1 MLYLIE
7 GYGKTGKLL
16 KIGYSQSVEVRMDQ
30 FNITTPDF
38 KLLATREGDEKFED
52 KLHEQFKSLSYNGSY
67 EWFYYDEKIIEGFKT
82 LQEEN
87 LISSE
92 EYDKIELRSDKLK
105 ERILSEFKVGNWYS
119 DIYIKRKFYQVYREL
134 GYKGSFE
141 ANDDINKYFETK
153 PQDMIHP
160 HPSGMHVDGLVILS
174 KKDQ

>member
-16 KIGYSQSVEVRMDQ
+16 KIGYSQDIEVRMDQ
-30 FNITTPDF
+30 FRTNTPNF
-38 KLLATREGDEKFED
+38 KLLATREGDEDFED
-52 KLHEQFKSLSYNGSY
+52 KLHRYFKSLSYNGSCG
-67 EWFYYDEKIIEGFKT
+67 WFYYDEKIIEGFKT

-87 LISSE
+87 LISLE
-92 EYDKIELRSDKLK
+92 EYDKTELRSDKLK

-119 DIYIKRKFYQVYREL
+119 DIYIKRKFCQIYREL
-134 GYKGSFE
+134 GYEDSFE
-141 ANDDINKYFETK
+141 ASDIDKYFETK
-153 PQDMIHP
+153 LQSMIHP

>member
-7 GYGKTGKLL
+7 GYGKVGKLL
-16 KIGYSQSVEVRMDQ
+16 KIGYSQGVEARMDQ

-52 KLHEQFKSLSYNGSY
+52 KLHEYFKSLSYNGSY

-82 LQEEN
+82 LQEED
-87 LISSE
+87 LVSLG
-92 EYDKIELRSDKLK
+92 ELRS
-105 ERILSEFKVGNWYS
+105 RILSEFRVGNWYS
-119 DIYIKRKFYQVYREL
+119 DIYIKRKVSQIYREL

-141 ANDDINKYFETK
+141 ASDIDKYFETR

-160 HPSGMHVDGLVILS
+160 HPNGMHVDGLVILS

>member
-7 GYGKTGKLL
+7 GYGKVGKLL
-16 KIGYSQSVEVRMDQ
+16 KIGYSQSVEAKMNQ
-30 FNITTPDF
+30 FNTNTPDF

-52 KLHEQFKSLSYNGSY
+52 KLHEYFKSLSYNGSY

-82 LQEEN
+82 LQEED
-87 LISSE
+87 LVSFG
-92 EYDKIELRSDKLK
+92 ELRS
-105 ERILSEFKVGNWYS
+105 RILSEFRVGNWYS
-119 DIYIKRKFYQVYREL
+119 DIYIKRKVSQVYREL
-134 GYKGSFE
+134 GYKDSFK

-160 HPSGMHVDGLVILS
+160 NGMYVDGLVILS

>member
-7 GYGKTGKLL
+7 GYGKVGKLL
-16 KIGYSQSVEVRMDQ
+16 KIGYSQSVKAKMNQ

-52 KLHEQFKSLSYNGSY
+52 KLHEYFKSLSYNGSY

-87 LISSE
+87 LISFG
-92 EYDKIELRSDKLK
+92 ELRS
-105 ERILSEFKVGNWYS
+105 RILSEFKVGNWYS
-119 DIYIKRKFYQVYREL
+119 DIYIKRKFYQIYREL

-153 PQDMIHP
+153 PQNMIHP
-160 HPSGMHVDGLVILS
+160 HPNGMHVDGLVILS
-174 KKDQ
+174 KKD

>member
-7 GYGKTGKLL
+7 GYGKVGKLL
-16 KIGYSQSVEVRMDQ
+16 KIGYSQSVEARMNQ

-52 KLHEQFKSLSYNGSY
+52 KLHEYFKSLSYNGSY

-87 LISSE
+87 LISFG
-92 EYDKIELRSDKLK
+92 ELRS
-105 ERILSEFKVGNWYS
+105 RILSEFRVGNWYS
-119 DIYIKRKFYQVYREL
+119 DIYIKRKFYQIYREL

-153 PQDMIHP
+153 PQNMIHP
-160 HPSGMHVDGLVILS
+160 HPNGMHVDGLVILS
-174 KKDQ
+174 KKD